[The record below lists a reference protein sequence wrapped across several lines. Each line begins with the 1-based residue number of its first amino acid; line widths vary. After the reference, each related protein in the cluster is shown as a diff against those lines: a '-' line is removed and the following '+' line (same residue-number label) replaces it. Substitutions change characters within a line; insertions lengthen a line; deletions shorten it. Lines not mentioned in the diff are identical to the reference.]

1 MTNHRPLTRR
11 LEDGPLVTGAG
22 SFIADLIEHDTL
34 HCAFVRSPIAHGTF
48 EPPSLDEAL
57 AMPGVVTAYRA
68 DSLNLPNLPSTQ
80 GAGAP
85 PAIGM
90 GQPALARDRVRHV
103 GEPIAVVVA
112 ETARQAVDAAEL
124 IWVEFDSLPAV
135 TDVRSALENK
145 TILFPEAG
153 TNLVHDETVG
163 SSGLAPTYEQETEV
177 EIDIPRLSPVTIE
190 PLTILVRPGGK
201 GLEVWCGHQ
210 APGRLPAQLGAMV
223 GLEPSMIR
231 VRVPDVGGAFG
242 TKGQFYAEYAV
253 VTAVA
258 HRLQRPLVWI
268 QSRREQ
274 LMSGTHGRGQSI
286 KVRIGGDR
294 DGRIRGAHF
303 EILGDLGAYPY
314 TGARVSSFTAYVS
327 QGLYDI
333 DYLQARSVVAVTN
346 KAPTGP
352 YRGAGRPEG
361 AIAIER
367 AVDAFASELG
377 MKPED
382 VRRKNYIPSSA
393 LPFTTKTGAIYDSGD
408 YLQALELALETV
420 EIERWRAEQ
429 DERRLTG
436 RDPIGIGIGTFIERA
451 GGAIGS
457 SEYGKIELREDGS
470 IVVRTGSTAAGQGHR
485 TVWPQIAASVFSVPP
500 DRIVFWAGD
509 THEVASSTG
518 TFGSRSAQL
527 GGSAVY
533 NTAIEVRRLA
543 AKVASEMLES
553 AEADLELVDGSFQ
566 VVGSPGSAVSLGA
579 VAAEAARLGIEL
591 SAEEDFNPHAQTFP
605 YGAYV
610 AVVEVELETGEVK
623 LLRLVAVDDCGNVL
637 NPMVVEGQ
645 TRGSVMQGVG
655 SALLESIIYDDDGQL
670 LTSNLVTYLIPS
682 STQHVP
688 LETRRLVHPAPSN
701 PLGVKGSGEAGCI
714 GVPPAILNAVH
725 DALREFGVTSISFPL
740 TAGRVW
746 EAIQKARDGS
756 SVSGHVVIQPP

>member
-1 MTNHRPLTRR
+1 MTKVDPLTRR

-22 SFIADLIEHDTL
+22 SFIADLIEQDTL

-48 EPPSLDEAL
+48 EPPPLEEAR
-57 AMPGVVTAYRA
+57 AMPGVVAVYGA
-68 DSLNLPNLPSTQ
+68 DSLDLPDLPSTQ

-85 PAIGM
+85 EATGM
-90 GQPALARDRVRHV
+90 GQPPLARSRVRHV

-112 ETARQAVDAAEL
+112 TTARQAVDAAET
-124 IWVEFDSLPAV
+124 IWVDFDTFPAV
-135 TDVRSALENK
+135 TDVPSALSNEV
-145 TILFPEAG
+145 ILFPEAG

-163 SSGLAPTYEQETEV
+163 SDGPAPDYEREAIV
-177 EIDIPRLSPVTIE
+177 EIEIPRLSPVTIE
-190 PLTILVRPGGK
+190 PLTILARPNGP
-201 GLEVWCGHQ
+201 GLDVWCGHQ
-210 APGRLPAQLGAMV
+210 APGRLPRQLGAIV

-242 TKGQFYAEYAV
+242 TKGQFYPEYPV
-253 VTAVA
+253 VAAIA
-258 HRLQRPLVWI
+258 HRLQRSVVWI
-268 QSRREQ
+268 QRRREQ

-294 DGRIRGAHF
+294 DGRIRGVHF
-303 EILGDLGAYPY
+303 EILGDLGAYPF
-314 TGARVSSFTAYVS
+314 TGARVPSFTAYVS

-333 DYLQARSVVAVTN
+333 DYLQARTVVAVTN

-367 AVDAFASELG
+367 AVDAFATEVG

-393 LPFTTKTGAIYDSGD
+393 LPYTTRTGAIYDSGD

-420 EIERWRAEQ
+420 EIDKWRLEQ
-429 DERRLTG
+429 DERRRTRG
-436 RDPIGIGIGTFIERA
+436 DPIGIGIGTFIERA

-457 SEYGKIELREDGS
+457 SEYGKVELRPDGS
-470 IVVRTGSTAAGQGHR
+470 IVVRTGSTGAGQGHR
-485 TVWPQIAASVFSVPP
+485 TVWPQIAGNIFSVPP
-500 DRIVFWAGD
+500 EQVVFYAGD

-527 GGSAVY
+527 GGSAIH
-533 NTAIEVRRLA
+533 NTANEVRRRATKL
-543 AKVASEMLES
+543 ASEMLES
-553 AEADLELVDGSFQ
+553 AEADLELVDGNFQ
-566 VVGSPGSAVSLGA
+566 VVGSPGSAVSLAA
-579 VAAEAARLGIEL
+579 VAAEGARLGVDL
-591 SAEEDFNPHAQTFP
+591 TAEEEFNPHAQTFP
-605 YGAYV
+605 YGAYI
-610 AVVEVELETGEVK
+610 AVVEVEIETGEVK
-623 LLRLVAVDDCGNVL
+623 ILQLVAVDDCGNVL

-645 TRGSVMQGVG
+645 THGSVMQGVG
-655 SALLESIIYDDDGQL
+655 SALLEEIIYDSDGQL
-670 LTSNLVTYLIPS
+670 LTSNLVTYLIPTA
-682 STQHVP
+682 TQQVP

-701 PLGVKGSGEAGCI
+701 PLGVKGSGETGCI

-740 TAGRVW
+740 TASRVW
-746 EAIQKARDGS
+746 EAIRDA
-756 SVSGHVVIQPP
+756 HRAI